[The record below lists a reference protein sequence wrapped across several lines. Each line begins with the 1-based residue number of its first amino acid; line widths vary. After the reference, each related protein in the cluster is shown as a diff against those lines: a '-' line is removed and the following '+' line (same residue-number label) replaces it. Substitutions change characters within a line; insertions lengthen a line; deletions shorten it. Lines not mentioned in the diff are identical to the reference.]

1 MAKIPMGDFGQVR
14 AQVAPTHTPS
24 AHEQDAGLGNALQG
38 LGQTGMNIAG
48 AQLAKDRQAEADIV
62 ATADANNA
70 RTLRE
75 QEAAAK
81 READKQAARAEQ
93 IQHLTATADIQ
104 NGLADS
110 LEEISVR
117 VARGD
122 TKKDDARKEFAAAS
136 EKVVAASLVNLPPDL
151 APLVEAQM
159 RGLRGHLNNKLE
171 DGIRKR
177 DNQEADAGLIKY
189 GEQMQ
194 RLAQTDPALAIKQHS
209 GAVQALGPA
218 AGWTPEQIA
227 KTDQAFKEK
236 VLYTNS
242 LAVVH
247 AARGNIKALDQAGN
261 MINGRGDLDPGAK
274 ERLLNQVE
282 LQKNQI
288 EEKALKR
295 ADIAARQYENTLKK
309 AEAALGGAIKLSDY
323 GTLDES
329 AAGKAMAATAGTP
342 YQAQVK
348 AMLENQRTTGPL
360 TRQQPQAVRGA
371 IDALNADMTAN
382 GVNETK
388 RARLDQLKKVQSGQE
403 HDLKEDPLK
412 AFTTRYADKPVAPLD
427 FTDITKL
434 TTGLQERRQVADMAK
449 SWSGKDTAP
458 LFAHEIEPVRKLLGN
473 LSGTAKENAISMLA
487 TVSGPSGSKAL
498 ATALDEKDRTM
509 ALAFAAA
516 SRGTPEG
523 RAIVGKIFK
532 GQQAVVDKT
541 VMKDDKA
548 ISGWRATVAK
558 ELNGLLPNP
567 QNTSQV
573 QDVAE
578 LLIAARAAENGGSA
592 GSSDIR
598 KAMEQ
603 ALGGKIVDQGDGRI
617 VIPAGM
623 NQRQLIERFKT
634 MTRKDLIDQV
644 PTGMVKVAGQD
655 IYVEDFIKSLPG
667 ATLKT
672 VGPGKYNVL
681 VPRVPGGEPDA
692 LVTNHEDIP
701 MKVGF

>member
-1 MAKIPMGDFGQVR
+1 
-14 AQVAPTHTPS
+14 VAS
-24 AHEQDAGLGNALQG
+24 GKL
-38 LGQTGMNIAG
+38 
-48 AQLAKDRQAEADIV
+48 K
-62 ATADANNA
+62 AN
-70 RTLRE
+70 
-75 QEAAAK
+75 
-81 READKQAARAEQ
+81 
-93 IQHLTATADIQ
+93 
-104 NGLADS
+104 
-110 LEEISVR
+110 
-117 VARGD
+117 
-122 TKKDDARKEFAAAS
+122 DARKLYEEGAS
-136 EKVVAASLVNLPPDL
+136 KIVEEGVSL
-151 APLVEAQM
+151 APVTIQGRVRAELLGDSMKGNSAIN
-159 RGLRGHLNNKLE
+159 RGIAARSS
-171 DGIRKR
+171 
-177 DNQEADAGLIKY
+177 QEIDAGLIVL
-189 GEQMQ
+189 GEQLQ
-194 RLAQTDPALAIKQHS
+194 RAAMNDPNAAIKQHDQALS
-209 GAVQALGPA
+209 ALGPS
-218 AGWTPEQIA
+218 AGWSPEKIV
-227 KTDQAFKEK
+227 KTQQAFKEK

-247 AARGNIKALDQAGN
+247 AARGNIKALDQAGK

-288 EEKALKR
+288 QEQGLRR
-295 ADIAARQYENTLKK
+295 ADIAARQYENQLKK
-309 AEAALGGAIKLSDY
+309 AEAALGGAIKLADY

-403 HDLKEDPLK
+403 HDLKEDPLR
-412 AFTTRYADKPVAPLD
+412 AFTNRYADKPVAPLD

-449 SWSGKDTAP
+449 SWSSKDTAL

-473 LSGTAKENAISMLA
+473 LSGTAKENAIGMLA

-498 ATALDEKDRTM
+498 ATALDANDRPM

-516 SRGTPEG
+516 SSGTPESRAMVG
-523 RAIVGKIFK
+523 RMFK
-532 GQQAVVDKT
+532 GTQALQDKT
-541 VMKDDKA
+541 VLKDDKA

-558 ELNGLLPNP
+558 ELTGLLPNP

-573 QDVAE
+573 QDVVE

-603 ALGGKIVDQGDGRI
+603 ALGGKIIDQGDGRI
-617 VIPAGM
+617 VIPAG
-623 NQRQLIERFKT
+623 NSRNQLIERFKT

-692 LVTNHEDIP
+692 LVTNHEGKP
-701 MKVGF
+701 VKVGF